1 MAPEGQP
8 PASDALEARVTQ
20 LEAQVMG
27 LTEAL
32 TELRRD
38 LRQRVA
44 YLEGRLLAVDEV
56 RRLHR
61 RLGVEGPS
69 PERPCT

>member
-8 PASDALEARVTQ
+8 PASDVLEARVTQ

-32 TELRRD
+32 TELRHD
-38 LRQRVA
+38 LGQRVA
-44 YLEGRLLAVDEV
+44 HLEGRLLAVDEV
-56 RRLHR
+56 RRLHQ
-61 RLGVEGPS
+61 RLGLEEP
-69 PERPCT
+69 